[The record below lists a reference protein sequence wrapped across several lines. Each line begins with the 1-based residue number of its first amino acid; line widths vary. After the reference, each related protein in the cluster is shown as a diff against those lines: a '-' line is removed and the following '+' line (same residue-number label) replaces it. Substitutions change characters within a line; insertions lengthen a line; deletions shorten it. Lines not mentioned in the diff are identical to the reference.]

1 MNETKQQFGGL
12 TLFTFSRLFWLL
24 HNVTLTC
31 NRFESILHNEN
42 DKPWYIGHLYL
53 PEGSANMR
61 KNPPT
66 NNNDNRPYQL
76 KTWEEEIA
84 DNSKENTDHDTQSRS
99 RSAVVG
105 TLMRIADYRRMQDGR
120 LLVLVEAMERFVVTN
135 VKQEV
140 PYSIADVQLLPDTEE
155 VDPDFCWVA
164 GSTEGDVRDAR
175 SLALQES
182 FVRYHPYEYDEAFK
196 LPIDK
201 KNDLQ
206 TTDIHGSLL
215 TLVVPYVPLSKTADL
230 AQLNNRPLDFDK
242 MDARNDDETEA
253 REMTVEIW
261 DDQQHH
267 NAHVSDEQPCLE
279 HQLLQGGIFKDF
291 KHPDESVMNLS
302 FEELEYRVWMEIN
315 NFLKSTKTPV
325 SPALLGLLPPNVEWP
340 TNFYLRKIADD
351 IASRTDLKHNFV
363 PVSPLLPLHRRLR
376 RLSYSVTT
384 LVENKPG
391 MDQLRQQLLETPSTR
406 ARLALILETLE
417 DYNSVSVWGEFE

>member
-1 MNETKQQFGGL
+1 MGL
-12 TLFTFSRLFWLL
+12 NHVRNAHYIGYTPD
-24 HNVTLTC
+24 C

-53 PEGSANMR
+53 PKGSANLR
-61 KNPPT
+61 KKPP
-66 NNNDNRPYQL
+66 NNGDDKPYQL

-84 DNSKENTDHDTQSRS
+84 DTSIQNTDNDTHPC

-140 PYSIADVQLLPDTEE
+140 PYSIVDVQLLPDTEE
-155 VDPDFCWVA
+155 VDPDFCWVTA
-164 GSTEGDVRDAR
+164 STEGDVRDAR

-182 FVRYHPYEYDEAFK
+182 FQRYHPYEYDEAFK

-215 TLVVPYVPLSKTADL
+215 TLIVPYVPLSKTADL
-230 AQLNNRPLDFDK
+230 DQLNNRPLDFDK
-242 MDARNDDETEA
+242 IEASNDDQNEETEI
-253 REMTVEIW
+253 TVEIW
-261 DDQQHH
+261 DEEHH
-267 NAHVSDEQPCLE
+267 KDARVTDEQPCLE
-279 HQLLQGGIFKDF
+279 HQLLQGGILKDF
-291 KHPDESVMNLS
+291 EHPDESVMNLS

-315 NFLKSTKTPV
+315 NFLKSTRTPV
-325 SPALLGLLPPNVEWP
+325 SPVLLGLLPPNVEWP

-376 RLSYSVTT
+376 RLSYSATT
-384 LVENKPG
+384 LVESKPG
-391 MDQLRQQLLETPSTR
+391 MERLRQQLLETVSTR

>member
-1 MNETKQQFGGL
+1 
-12 TLFTFSRLFWLL
+12 
-24 HNVTLTC
+24 
-31 NRFESILHNEN
+31 
-42 DKPWYIGHLYL
+42 
-53 PEGSANMR
+53 
-61 KNPPT
+61 
-66 NNNDNRPYQL
+66 
-76 KTWEEEIA
+76 
-84 DNSKENTDHDTQSRS
+84 
-99 RSAVVG
+99 
-105 TLMRIADYRRMQDGR
+105 
-120 LLVLVEAMERFVVTN
+120 LVLVEAMERFVVTN

-140 PYSIADVQLLPDTEE
+140 PYSVADVQLLPDTEE

-164 GSTEGDVRDAR
+164 DSTEGDVRDAR

-182 FVRYHPYEYDEAFK
+182 FQRYHPYEYDEAFK

-230 AQLNNRPLDFDK
+230 AQLNNRPLDFDSK
-242 MDARNDDETEA
+242 MGARNDEQNPETEI
-253 REMTVEIW
+253 TGEIW
-261 DDQQHH
+261 DEEQHH
-267 NAHVSDEQPCLE
+267 NTHLTDEEPCLE
-279 HQLLQGGIFKDF
+279 QQLLQGGILKDF
-291 KHPDESVMNLS
+291 EHPDESVMNLS

-325 SPALLGLLPPNVEWP
+325 SPVLLGLLPPNVEWP
-340 TNFYLRKIADD
+340 TNFYLRKIADG

-376 RLSYSVTT
+376 RLSYSATT

-391 MDQLRQQLLETPSTR
+391 METLRQQLLETVSTR
-406 ARLALILETLE
+406 ARLALILKTLE